1 MVGEKRWL
9 GLARVLLLGILMSAI
24 SAAAA
29 EEGLFEDFDGEPR
42 AVESYTGN
50 GKWLVVMIW
59 AHDCHVCNMEVE
71 SYAQF
76 YDDYQDKNASVL
88 GISLDGQAKKAD
100 AEAFIERHDLPFPNL
115 IGELAPTMLFYA
127 AQTQSQFRGTP
138 SILLFGP
145 DGELRA
151 AQAGAVPVESIER
164 FIAQNSP

>member
-1 MVGEKRWL
+1 MAGDRRWL
-9 GLARVLLLGILMSAI
+9 GAVRALMLGILVTAGPVVG
-24 SAAAA
+24 ADD
-29 EEGLFEDFDGEPR
+29 GPFVDFDGQPR
-42 AVESYTGN
+42 TVESYTGN

-76 YDDYQDKNASVL
+76 HDDHQDKDASVL

-115 IGELAPTMLFYA
+115 IGDLTPTMLFYA
-127 AQTQSQFRGTP
+127 NQTRSQFRGTP
-138 SILLFGP
+138 TILLYGP

-151 AQAGAVPVESIER
+151 AQAGAVPVASIER
-164 FIAQNSP
+164 FIAGNDP